1 MNSNERTLLSNQSDH
16 APDVPYSDEL
26 NPLMNPLLSENMGR
40 WADVYFNNPPEQREQ
55 AVLSLVQD
63 LQAEKTHR
71 EEERGSGPMS
81 ASQETS
87 QTKSESPSGGRSVTA
102 PQSDLLR
109 CAGCGHENPR
119 WHKFCGMC
127 GAAVVPEHEDAAPA
141 AAPESISGDGRE
153 AREESDAVSAE
164 TRDSEIPREPPAEPE
179 PFENSITNPH
189 ELSLFRS
196 FREADSN
203 GYEDDEPRSHA
214 RLYLGAV
221 LVLVILGLGYIGWK
235 DGLFRTQSSQEA
247 LPPTSSAT
255 KPDTP
260 SEAVST
266 KPGTPETT
274 APAKKETAPVV
285 NKAAVPEPARTPAMP
300 KTTVTQKA
308 PAKTSAPP
316 KSEQLPA
323 VPDHGNQE
331 LATAKNYLNGMGGQT
346 RNSALAAQW
355 LWKSIAKHNGPASV
369 LLADLYLKGEGV
381 PKNCDQARVLLDSA
395 AMKGVPG
402 AGTRLRNLQAFGC
415 Q

>member
-26 NPLMNPLLSENMGR
+26 NPLMNPLLSANMGR

-55 AVLSLVQD
+55 AVLSLVHE
-63 LQAEKTHR
+63 LQVEKTRR
-71 EEERGSGPMS
+71 EEERASGRMS
-81 ASQETS
+81 TS
-87 QTKSESPSGGRSVTA
+87 QDTRETNSESSSGERSIPA
-102 PQSDLLR
+102 SESDPLP

-141 AAPESISGDGRE
+141 APESRSSAEREE
-153 AREESDAVSAE
+153 ARSGSDDTVRTG
-164 TRDSEIPREPPAEPE
+164 TRDAESPRERRAESE

-196 FREADSN
+196 FREADST
-203 GYEDDEPRSHA
+203 GYEDDEPRSHV

-221 LVLVILGLGYIGWK
+221 LVVLILGLGYMGWK

-260 SEAVST
+260 PEAVST
-266 KPGTPETT
+266 KPSTPEST
-274 APAKKETAPVV
+274 APAKRETAPAV
-285 NKAAVPEPARTPAMP
+285 NKAAVPEPASVTPK
-300 KTTVTQKA
+300 KTVAEKA
-308 PAKTSAPP
+308 PAKTSAVP
-316 KSEQLPA
+316 KPEPLPA
-323 VPDHGNQE
+323 APDYGNQE
-331 LATAKNYLNGMGGQT
+331 LATAKSYLNGTGGQM

-369 LLADLYLKGEGV
+369 LLADLYLKGDGV